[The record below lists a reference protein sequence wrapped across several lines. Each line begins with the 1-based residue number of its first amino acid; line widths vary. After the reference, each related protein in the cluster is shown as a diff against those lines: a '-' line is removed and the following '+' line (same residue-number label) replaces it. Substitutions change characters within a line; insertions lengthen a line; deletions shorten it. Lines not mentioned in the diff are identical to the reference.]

1 MEFIL
6 TLLLLVAFILF
17 FFQLTMIFSFGNY
30 VHYATFMS
38 ARAYL
43 SAGRDEQDQRERAMN
58 VLVKMVKKSEG
69 TTGIDKF
76 PSIAKGSGGGE
87 TLGIKIGPGSEFVDG
102 NRRSSWMQGVRYTFK
117 SKLFLIPL
125 AGFGKK
131 GASANSIELTSES
144 WLGREPSDSE
154 CNGAMVKGGMNGLLD
169 NGC

>member
-1 MEFIL
+1 MGL
-6 TLLLLVAFILF
+6 AFILF

-43 SAGRDEQDQRERAMN
+43 SAGPDQQDQRARALN
-58 VLVKMVKKSEG
+58 VLVKMVKRSEG

-76 PSIAKGSGGGE
+76 PSIAKGTGGGE
-87 TLGIKIGPGSEFVDG
+87 IAGIEIGPGSIFREGDR
-102 NRRSSWMQGVRYTFK
+102 NSSWMQGVRYTFK

-125 AGFGKK
+125 AGSGR
-131 GASANSIELTSES
+131 GSQRDPSVNTLTLTSES
-144 WLGREPSDSE
+144 WLGREPTESDCME
-154 CNGAMVKGGMNGLLD
+154 AIRGFNGLID